1 MNRYEQ
7 RLKDFENAFIKLK
20 EGTQK
25 ENPDDLE
32 IDGVLQRFEFT
43 FELAWKTLKDYMEYQ
58 GFSNKIG
65 SPREIIQQ
73 AFKHGLIEDGET
85 WIKMMLSRN
94 ALSHLYDENTS
105 RKIYEEIKK
114 QYIELLE
121 ALIEKLKNRR
131 K

>member
-7 RLKDFENAFIKLK
+7 RLQDFENAFMKLK

-121 ALIEKLKNRR
+121 TLIEKLK

>member
-73 AFKHGLIEDGET
+73 AFKHGIIEDGET

-121 ALIEKLKNRR
+121 TLIEKLK

>member
-1 MNRYEQ
+1 
-7 RLKDFENAFIKLK
+7 
-20 EGTQK
+20 
-25 ENPDDLE
+25 
-32 IDGVLQRFEFT
+32 
-43 FELAWKTLKDYMEYQ
+43 MEYQ

-114 QYIELLE
+114 QYIELLDT
-121 ALIEKLKNRR
+121 LIEKLK

>member
-25 ENPDDLE
+25 GNPDDLE

-121 ALIEKLKNRR
+121 TLIEKLK

>member
-1 MNRYEQ
+1 MEKFKLELNNYE
-7 RLKDFENAFIKLK
+7 KSVMKLK
-20 EGTQK
+20 EGTK
-25 ENPDDLE
+25 IEEPSDIE
-32 IDGVLQRFEFT
+32 IDGILRRYKIT

-58 GFSNKIG
+58 GFSNRIG

-73 AFKHGLIEDGET
+73 AFKHGIIEDGET

-105 RKIYEEIKK
+105 RKIYKEIKK

-121 ALIEKLKNRR
+121 ALIEKLK

>member
-7 RLKDFENAFIKLK
+7 RLKDFENAFMKLK

-58 GFSNKIG
+58 GFSNRIG

-73 AFKHGLIEDGET
+73 AFKHGIIEDGET

-105 RKIYEEIKK
+105 RKIYKEIKK

-121 ALIEKLKNRR
+121 ALIEKLK

>member
-121 ALIEKLKNRR
+121 TLIEKLK

>member
-43 FELAWKTLKDYMEYQ
+43 FDLAWKTLKDYMEYQ

-73 AFKHGLIEDGET
+73 AFKHELIEDGET

-121 ALIEKLKNRR
+121 TLIEKLK

>member
-58 GFSNKIG
+58 GFSNRIG

-73 AFKHGLIEDGET
+73 AFKHGIIEDGET

-114 QYIELLE
+114 QYIELLDT
-121 ALIEKLKNRR
+121 LIEKLK

>member
-7 RLKDFENAFIKLK
+7 RLQDFENAFMKLK

-58 GFSNKIG
+58 GFSNRIG

-73 AFKHGLIEDGET
+73 AFKHGIIEDGET

-114 QYIELLE
+114 QYIELLDT
-121 ALIEKLKNRR
+121 LIEKLK

>member
-7 RLKDFENAFIKLK
+7 RLQDFENAFMKLK

-73 AFKHGLIEDGET
+73 AFKHGIIEDGET

-114 QYIELLE
+114 QYIELLDT
-121 ALIEKLKNRR
+121 LIEKLK

>member
-73 AFKHGLIEDGET
+73 AFKHGIIEDGET

-105 RKIYEEIKK
+105 RKIYKEIKK
-114 QYIELLE
+114 EYIELLE
-121 ALIEKLKNRR
+121 ALIEKLK

>member
-7 RLKDFENAFIKLK
+7 RLQDFENAFMKLK

-58 GFSNKIG
+58 GFSNRIG

-73 AFKHGLIEDGET
+73 AFKHGIIEDGET

-121 ALIEKLKNRR
+121 TLMEKLK

>member
-7 RLKDFENAFIKLK
+7 RLQDFENAFMKLK

-65 SPREIIQQ
+65 SPMEIIQQ
-73 AFKHGLIEDGET
+73 AFKHGIIEDGET

-94 ALSHLYDENTS
+94 ALSHLYNKNTS
-105 RKIYEEIKK
+105 RKIYKEIKK

-121 ALIEKLKNRR
+121 ALIEKLK

>member
-114 QYIELLE
+114 QYIELLDT
-121 ALIEKLKNRR
+121 LIEKLK

>member
-7 RLKDFENAFIKLK
+7 RLQDFENAFMKLK

-121 ALIEKLKNRR
+121 TLMEKLK

>member
-121 ALIEKLKNRR
+121 TLMEKLK

>member
-25 ENPDDLE
+25 GNPDDLE

-85 WIKMMLSRN
+85 WIKMVLSRN

-121 ALIEKLKNRR
+121 TLIEKLK

>member
-73 AFKHGLIEDGET
+73 AFKHGIIEDGET

-114 QYIELLE
+114 QYIELLDT
-121 ALIEKLKNRR
+121 LIEKLK

>member
-7 RLKDFENAFIKLK
+7 RLQDFENAFMKLK

-73 AFKHGLIEDGET
+73 AFKHGIIEDGET

-121 ALIEKLKNRR
+121 TLMVKLK

>member
-73 AFKHGLIEDGET
+73 AFKHGIIEDGET

-121 ALIEKLKNRR
+121 TLMEKLK

>member
-43 FELAWKTLKDYMEYQ
+43 FDLAWKTLKDYMEYQ

-73 AFKHGLIEDGET
+73 DFKHELIEDGET

-121 ALIEKLKNRR
+121 TLIEKLK

>member
-25 ENPDDLE
+25 ENADDLE

-121 ALIEKLKNRR
+121 TLIEKLK

>member
-7 RLKDFENAFIKLK
+7 RLQDFENAFMKLK

-73 AFKHGLIEDGET
+73 AFKHGIIEDGET

-121 ALIEKLKNRR
+121 ALIEKLK

>member
-73 AFKHGLIEDGET
+73 AFKHGIIEDGET

-121 ALIEKLKNRR
+121 ALIEKLK